1 MAKGPRVRT
10 THNAAVEVATRTPLD
25 VERVSE
31 LSDYRP
37 QVGTSPRG
45 WLEVRLSLTATNLA
59 HACATALAVASA
71 ATGAEAIASEV
82 MTSQESDDA
91 KFSCQVNERRQ
102 PSGPDSCH
110 QIDVTRP
117 GRACRSR

>member
-1 MAKGPRVRT
+1 MRT
-10 THNAAVEVATRTPLD
+10 TYNAAVEVATRTPLD

-71 ATGAEAIASEV
+71 ATGAEAIACEV
-82 MTSQESDDA
+82 VTSQESDDREG
-91 KFSCQVNERRQ
+91 FL
-102 PSGPDSCH
+102 
-110 QIDVTRP
+110 P
-117 GRACRSR
+117 GQRTATAVWA